1 MSKKTIG
8 IALLAF
14 FVGAMGVYWYTHK
27 SPSFPHTV
35 IETGDR
41 QYKESADYYTVQ
53 INYPDKT
60 PLATRTSAG
69 ADRKALATTESML
82 KGLVSGFKDLANV
95 GALSQEEKDRL
106 NQNGLKY
113 SLNVGY
119 RPYSSGSFVSYEYD
133 VYMDTGGAHPNNSY
147 KTLVFDLNGNTV
159 KLGDLF
165 MSGDYLT
172 KISEMAKTQIE
183 AQITQRAGKE
193 AVSTLVVEGYAP
205 KAENFENFVVDSDR
219 IRIFIPPYQVAAYA
233 AGGFEVQIPLAEM
246 KDILKPNVK

>member
-8 IALLAF
+8 IAVLAF
-14 FVGAMGVYWYTHK
+14 AIGALAIGAYLQSGPT
-27 SPSFPHTV
+27 FPYTV

-41 QYKESADYYTVQ
+41 QYKETADYYTIQ

-69 ADRKALATTESML
+69 ADKKALATTESMI
-82 KGLVSGFKDLANV
+82 KTLVRDFKDLANV
-95 GALSQEEKDRL
+95 GALSQDEKDRL

-119 RPYSSGSFVSYEYD
+119 RAYSSGSFVSYEYD
-133 VYMDTGGAHPNNSY
+133 VFMDTGGAHPNNFY
-147 KTLVFDLNGNTV
+147 KTLVFDLNGNSV

-165 MSGDYLT
+165 TSGEYLT

-183 AQITQRAGKE
+183 AQIKQRAGQE

-233 AGGFEVQIPLAEM
+233 AGGFEVQIPLIEVKSM
-246 KDILKPNVK
+246 LKANVK